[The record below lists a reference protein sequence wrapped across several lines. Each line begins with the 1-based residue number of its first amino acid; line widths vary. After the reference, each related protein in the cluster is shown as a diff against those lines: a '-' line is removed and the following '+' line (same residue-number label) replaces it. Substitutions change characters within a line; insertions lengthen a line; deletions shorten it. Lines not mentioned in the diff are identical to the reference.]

1 MKPKGYTKATAIRR
15 EGLELLSFNLRTEP
29 ENLEIIQL
37 RITQAL
43 RRNDGLRE
51 LLEPALTEINAVLEM
66 NKQSRTA
73 LSELK

>member
-1 MKPKGYTKATAIRR
+1 MKAKGYTKATAIRR

-29 ENLEIIQL
+29 ENLEIVQL

-43 RRNDGLRE
+43 RRNESLKE